1 MTIDDRIV
9 AAIRAGDYEEAAR
22 LEELRQCRRHL
33 RRVPLVAGGQGRGE
47 REVRDS
53 AQCLAVLA
61 VVLIACLVGLGLA
74 AVLGGAS

>member
-1 MTIDDRIV
+1 MNIDDRIV
-9 AAIRAGDYEEAAR
+9 SAIRAGDYEEAAR
-22 LEELRQCRRHL
+22 LEEMRQCRR
-33 RRVPLVAGGQGRGE
+33 VPLLMGGQGRGE

-61 VVLIACLVGLGLA
+61 VVLVACLIGLGLA

>member
-22 LEELRQCRRHL
+22 LEEMRQCRR
-33 RRVPLVAGGQGRGE
+33 VPLLMGGQGRGE